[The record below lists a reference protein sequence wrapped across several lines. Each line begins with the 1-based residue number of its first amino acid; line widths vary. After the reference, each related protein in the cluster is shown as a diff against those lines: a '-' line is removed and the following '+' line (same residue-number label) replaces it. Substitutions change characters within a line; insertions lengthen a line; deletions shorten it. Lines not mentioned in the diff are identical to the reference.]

1 MAFDK
6 ELLEFLVCPQCK
18 GALTLSEQ
26 EDGLV
31 CRTCVLKFP
40 IRDGIPIMMMDEAQD
55 LNKAPG
61 TNQPH

>member
-18 GALTLSEQ
+18 GELTLTEP

-31 CRTCVLKFP
+31 CEACRLKFP
-40 IRDGIPIMMMDEAQD
+40 IRDGIPIMLMDEAQD
-55 LNKAPG
+55 LQTTGG
-61 TNQPH
+61 TS

>member
-1 MAFDK
+1 MAFDT

-18 GALTLSEQ
+18 GALMLSEQ
-26 EDGLV
+26 EDALV
-31 CRTCVLKFP
+31 CRACALQFP

-61 TNQPH
+61 TNQPL